1 MSLTRRDAGG
11 TVRPRR
17 QWPLL
22 LVAVGVLA
30 GLVLTFLG
38 PATWR
43 AGSVVIGA
51 AVVLGALLRL
61 VLPTRDAGLLQVRSR
76 GFDVAVM
83 MLAGVAII
91 VLALAVPPGR

>member
-1 MSLTRRDAGG
+1 MPVTGRDAGG

-30 GLVLTFLG
+30 GLVLAFLG

-43 AGSVVIGA
+43 PGSMVIGA
-51 AVVLGALLRL
+51 SVVLGALLRL

-76 GFDVAVM
+76 AFDVAL
-83 MLAGVAII
+83 MLLVGVAII
-91 VLALAVPPGR
+91 ALAVVVPPGR